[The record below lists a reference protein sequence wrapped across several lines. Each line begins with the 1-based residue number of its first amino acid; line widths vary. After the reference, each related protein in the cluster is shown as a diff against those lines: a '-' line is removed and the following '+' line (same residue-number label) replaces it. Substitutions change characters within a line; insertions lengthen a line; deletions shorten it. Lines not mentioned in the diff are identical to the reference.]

1 MRVNGRRMLDLQ
13 LHIFGTDIVTFL
25 VNSKA
30 FISNYKFED
39 FGMILHSLATVVLSR
54 SFTFRIIRLSRNT
67 TGDIIWIL

>member
-1 MRVNGRRMLDLQ
+1 MLDLQ

-30 FISNYKFED
+30 FISNYTFED

-67 TGDIIWIL
+67 SGDIIWIL

>member
-1 MRVNGRRMLDLQ
+1 MFRLAVAYIWER
-13 LHIFGTDIVTFL
+13 HYIVTFL

-54 SFTFRIIRLSRNT
+54 SFTIRIIRLSQVT
-67 TGDIIWIL
+67 

>member
-1 MRVNGRRMLDLQ
+1 MFRLAVAYIWDR
-13 LHIFGTDIVTFL
+13 HYIVTFL